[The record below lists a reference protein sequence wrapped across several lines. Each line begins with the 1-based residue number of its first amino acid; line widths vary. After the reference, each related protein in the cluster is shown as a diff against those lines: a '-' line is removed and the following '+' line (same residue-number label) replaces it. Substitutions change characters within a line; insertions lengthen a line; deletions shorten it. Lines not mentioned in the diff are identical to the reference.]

1 MDIYFSGDG
10 YSNALLCEYIRD
22 ICVLRSFFYER
33 AKKDKGVPYH
43 KAKKYMLDS
52 GAFTFLKKNCTVDWD
67 RYVCE
72 LAEYINTYDIQ
83 HFFELDIDSII
94 GLDAVE
100 KLRTKLECRTGKQAI
115 PVWHY
120 NRGKQYYLD
129 MCKNYPYVALGGIV
143 SKDIPLKEYQ
153 KAFPYFI
160 RTAHEHGAKIH
171 GLGYTRVAN
180 LKLYRFDSVDSSSW
194 WGGSIGGYLHIF
206 STASGTFR
214 QVSRD
219 GCRIKT
225 VPVAKH
231 NLSEWVKFSKYAE
244 KYL

>member
-1 MDIYFSGDG
+1 MDIYFSGEGHDNILAQ
-10 YSNALLCEYIRD
+10 SASCL
-22 ICVLRSFFYER
+22 CVLKSFFYER
-33 AKKDKGVPYH
+33 KKKQKGVYARL
-43 KAKKYMLDS
+43 AKKYMLDS

-72 LAEYINTYDIQ
+72 LAEYINTYNVQ
-83 HFFELDIDSII
+83 HFFELDIDSVV
-94 GLDAVE
+94 GLSTVE
-100 KLRTKLECRTGKQAI
+100 KLRTKLECRTSKQAI
-115 PVWHY
+115 PVWHK

-153 KAFPYFI
+153 KAFPYLI

-171 GLGYTRVAN
+171 GLGYTKVAN
-180 LKLYRFDSVDSSSW
+180 LKQYHFDSVDSSSW
-194 WGGSIGGYLHIF
+194 LGGNIGGYLHIF

-231 NLSEWVKFSKYAE
+231 NLNEWVKFSKYAE